1 MFSSQVAH
9 DSSPDNGLRKNKNRT
24 CHCFSFSIGCC
35 YFHITNMVIQA
46 KRCSIRRFFECHKGS
61 NHQCVYDHTLCCILG
76 RAPLEEKCTRQLNH
90 HTDSY
95 LIHGHSNVFPIV
107 QLSLYFISFSAWC
120 LEEFREKLF
129 SMLNSLFVNFP
140 LQPASLAEMG
150 KTCKIQLVTQVST
163 VLTDLKREYS
173 SIPLTQYGVYLFC

>member
-35 YFHITNMVIQA
+35 YFHITNMVIRA
-46 KRCSIRRFFECHKGS
+46 KGCLIRRCFECHQSMQPSMCVQSHSRLHIWKGA
-61 NHQCVYDHTLCCILG
+61 I
-76 RAPLEEKCTRQLNH
+76 RRKCTRQLNH
-90 HTDSY
+90 HTDSCY
-95 LIHGHSNVFPIV
+95 LIHGHSNVCPIIE
-107 QLSLYFISFSAWC
+107 SPLYFISFSAWC
-120 LEEFREKLF
+120 LEDFWENLF
-129 SMLNSLFVNFP
+129 SMLNSLCVNVP

-173 SIPLTQYGVYLFC
+173 SIPRT